1 MRITIRHELN
11 NRIRFDS
18 GFGKMTFHQADLLL
32 YYLESLKSVR
42 HAKVYERTGDAVVHY
57 DGNRQELLKDILK
70 FSFNNPDI
78 EALVPDHTSRELNS
92 VYQEKMVFKIA
103 SRYLCNMFLP
113 APLKLVKT
121 AYNAIRFI
129 SNGVRSL
136 LRGELEV
143 AVLDATAITVSLLR
157 GDNETADTVMFMLG
171 IGDILEEWTHKKSVS
186 DLAQSMDL
194 QVEKVWLKSGNQEV
208 LIPVRNVV
216 SGDLICI
223 HTGTMI
229 PFDGVVTAG
238 EAMVNQASLTGEGI
252 PIRKTLHSSVYA
264 GTAVEE
270 GELTMKVKASAGST
284 RYEKIVAMLEESE
297 KMKAGIESK
306 AEHLADQMVPITFIG
321 TALVWLLTRNTTKAL
336 SVLMVDFSC
345 ALKLSMPV
353 AVLSAMRE
361 CQNHSITVKG
371 GKFLEAIAE
380 ADTIVFDKTGTLTEA
395 KPSVAKIITFEDKD
409 PDEMLRFA
417 ACLEEH
423 FPHSIANAVVA
434 EAIKKKLKH
443 HEMHSKVEYIVA
455 HGISSTING
464 EKVVIGSH
472 HFIFDDEKCKIPRGE
487 KKKYDNLPREY
498 SHLYMAMSGYLV
510 AVICVEDPIRPEAPD
525 VVRLLR
531 ENGIKKLVM
540 MTGDSERTAKAVAA
554 KLGLDEYYAEVLPE
568 DKAKFVQAEK
578 AAGRKVIMLGDGIN
592 DSPAL
597 SAADAGIAVSEGA
610 QIAREVADVTI
621 SENDLYKLVILK
633 KISDGLM
640 HRIHSN
646 YRFVM
651 SFNLSLI
658 ILGLTGVIAPTTSAF
673 LHNTSTLGVGLA
685 NLTNIIEADE
695 ETATEKC
702 DEAVLV

>member
-1 MRITIRHELN
+1 MRITIRHELH
-11 NRIRFDS
+11 NRIRFSS

-32 YYLESLKSVR
+32 YYLESLRSVR
-42 HAKVYERTGDAVVHY
+42 RAKVYERTGDAVVHY
-57 DGNRQELLKDILK
+57 CGDRKELLDGILQ
-70 FSFNNPDI
+70 FSFSNPAI
-78 EALVPDHTSRELNS
+78 EALVPDHTSREINS
-92 VYQEKMVFKIA
+92 IYQEKMIIKIV
-103 SRYLCNMFLP
+103 SRYFCNIFLP
-113 APLKLVKT
+113 APLRLVRT
-121 AYNAIRFI
+121 AYNATRFI
-129 SNGVRSL
+129 LSG
-136 LRGELEV
+136 LRCLAKGKLEV
-143 AVLDATAITVSLLR
+143 AVLDATAITVSLLHQ
-157 GDNETADTVMFMLG
+157 DTKTADTVMFMLG

-194 QVEKVWLKSGNQEV
+194 RVEKVWLKRGKQEV
-208 LIPVRNVV
+208 LASVRDIVP
-216 SGDLICI
+216 GDSICVR
-223 HTGTMI
+223 TGTMI
-229 PFDGVVTAG
+229 PFDGIVTIG

-252 PIRKTLHSSVYA
+252 PVQKILHSTVYA
-264 GTAVEE
+264 GTVVEE
-270 GELTMKVKASAGST
+270 GEITMKVKKSAGST

-306 AEHLADQMVPITFIG
+306 AEHLADQMVPITFAG
-321 TALVWLLTRNTTKAL
+321 TALVWLLTRNTVKAL

-353 AVLSAMRE
+353 SVLSAMRE

-380 ADTIVFDKTGTLTEA
+380 ADTIVFDKTGTLTKA
-395 KPSVAKIITFEDKD
+395 KPSVAKIITFQDKD
-409 PDEMLRFA
+409 PNEMLRFA

-434 EAIKKKLKH
+434 KALKKKLKH

-472 HFIFDDEKCKIPRGE
+472 HFVFDDEKCQIPHGE
-487 KKKYDNLPREY
+487 KKRFDTIPLEY

-510 AVICVEDPIRPEAPD
+510 AVICIEDPIRPEAPD
-525 VVRLLR
+525 VIRLLK

-540 MTGDSERTAKAVAA
+540 MTGDSERTAQVVAE
-554 KLGLDEYYAEVLPE
+554 KLGMDEYHAGVLPE
-568 DKAKFVQAEK
+568 DKAKFIHAEK
-578 AAGRKVIMLGDGIN
+578 EAGRKVIMLGDGIN

-610 QIAREVADVTI
+610 QIAREIADITI
-621 SENDLYKLVILK
+621 AENDLHKLVVLK

-658 ILGLTGVIAPTTSAF
+658 ALGLAGIITPTTSAF
-673 LHNTSTLGVGLA
+673 LHNTSTLGAGLA
-685 NLTNIIEADE
+685 SLTNIVDPNENV
-695 ETATEKC
+695 K
-702 DEAVLV
+702 